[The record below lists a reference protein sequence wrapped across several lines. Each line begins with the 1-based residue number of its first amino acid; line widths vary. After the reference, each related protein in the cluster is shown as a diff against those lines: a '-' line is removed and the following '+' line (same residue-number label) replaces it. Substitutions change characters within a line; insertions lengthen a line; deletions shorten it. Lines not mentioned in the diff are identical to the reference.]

1 MMNYEN
7 ILREHNLKAT
17 NQRVA
22 ILSIIEQKGHISI
35 EDLYSKIKPDF
46 PSISLATL
54 YKNMH
59 AMLKNELLTEVKV
72 ENSKTH
78 FEIVSDNHAHLYCEK
93 CRELV
98 DFDIEFE
105 KLNNDILKGSGFL
118 LNKTNLTFSGICISC
133 QNILE

>member
-7 ILREHNLKAT
+7 KLREHNLKAT

-35 EDLYSKIKPDF
+35 EDLYEKIRPDF

-59 AMLKNELLTEVKV
+59 AMLKNKLLTEVKL

-78 FEIVSDNHAHLYCEK
+78 FEIFSDNHAHLYCEI
-93 CRELV
+93 CRALI

-105 KLNNDILKGSGFL
+105 KLNSEILKSRGFL

-133 QNILE
+133 QNI

>member
-22 ILSIIEQKGHISI
+22 ILSIMEQKGHISI
-35 EDLYSKIKPDF
+35 EDLYSKIKHDF

-93 CRELV
+93 CRELI
-98 DFDIEFE
+98 DLDIEFE
-105 KLNNDILKGSGFL
+105 KLNNEILKGSGFL
-118 LNKTNLTFSGICISC
+118 LNKTNLIFSGTCISC
-133 QNILE
+133 QNTL

>member
-22 ILSIIEQKGHISI
+22 ILLIMEEKGHISI
-35 EDLYSKIKPDF
+35 EDLYSKIKLDF

-59 AMLKNELLTEVKV
+59 AMLKNGLLAEIKV

-78 FEIVSDNHAHLYCEK
+78 FEMLSNNHAHLYCEK
-93 CRELV
+93 CKELV
-98 DFDIEFE
+98 DLDIEFE
-105 KLNNDILKGSGFL
+105 KLNSEILKDSGFL
-118 LNKTNLTFSGICISC
+118 LNKTNLTFSGICINC
-133 QNILE
+133 QGS

>member
-17 NQRVA
+17 NQRVG
-22 ILSIIEQKGHISI
+22 ILSIMEQKGHISI
-35 EDLYSKIKPDF
+35 EDLYSKIKLDF

-59 AMLKNELLTEVKV
+59 AMLKNELLTEIKV

-78 FEIVSDNHAHLYCEK
+78 FEIASNNHAHLYCEK

-98 DFDIEFE
+98 DLDIEFK
-105 KLNNDILKGSGFL
+105 KLNNEILKDSGFL
-118 LNKTNLTFSGICISC
+118 LNKTNLTFSGICIAC
-133 QNILE
+133 QGV

>member
-1 MMNYEN
+1 MINYEN

-22 ILSIIEQKGHISI
+22 ILSTMEKKGHISI
-35 EDLYSKIKPDF
+35 EDLYSHLKPDF

-54 YKNMH
+54 YKNIH
-59 AMLKNELLTEVKV
+59 AMLKNELLAEVKV

-78 FEIVSDNHAHLYCEK
+78 FEIVSNDHAHLYCEK
-93 CRELV
+93 CRKLV
-98 DFDIEFE
+98 DLDIEFE
-105 KLNNDILKGSGFL
+105 KLNSEILKDSGFL

-133 QNILE
+133 QDI